1 MDIGSQCISKDCVS
15 VLPSGGRSLCV
26 PATPPSGE
34 VCFQISRSR
43 SNSGRC
49 LSPRLEEVEEFHSA
63 PCEPSSSGNK
73 EDPGRG
79 SISSGGGTELAQHA
93 LVPTIS
99 TDVGGLPPASSSVQV
114 PFIPTIRPSG
124 SPPSVG
130 NPQPDCMAS
139 IRRRFETAGFSPD
152 VIKVL
157 LSSWSESTKKR
168 YAGPWR
174 AWAEWC
180 AMRGWCPFSAPVTS
194 VLLFLASLLKEKDL
208 EYRTIA
214 VYRYAISQTHDLVD
228 SVPLG
233 ELPIVSKF
241 MKGVFRTKPPK
252 PKYCSSLNVAK
263 VLDFLRNQEPL
274 DKLSLKLLTFKLTV
288 LLAITTSARAHQL
301 AALDLDFS
309 LVMEDA
315 WEFTIPEHVKNSRP
329 GHPPR
334 KFYLPSFPQ
343 DNAICV
349 VRVLRAYTLRTGN
362 IRKARKLLIS
372 YIPPYDSVSSQ
383 TVSRWLAQAIHLA
396 GIPLEFTGHSNRS
409 ASTSAA
415 AAAGLSLDLIVEAGD
430 WSSARVFEKHY
441 HKRPDRTAFV
451 HAVLNS

>member
-1 MDIGSQCISKDCVS
+1 MDIGSQHISKDCVS

-26 PATPPSGE
+26 PAIQPSGE

-49 LSPRLEEVEEFHSA
+49 LSPRLEEVEEFHSP
-63 PCEPSSSGNK
+63 PCEPSSSGSK

-99 TDVGGLPPASSSVQV
+99 TDVGGLPPGSSSVQV
-114 PFIPTIRPSG
+114 PFIPTIRPLG

-152 VIKVL
+152 VIEIL

-180 AMRGWCPFSAPVTS
+180 AVRGWCPFSAPVTS

-214 VYRYAISQTHDLVD
+214 VYRSAISQTHDLVD

-252 PKYCSSLNVAK
+252 PKYCSSWNVAK
-263 VLDFLRNQEPL
+263 VLDFLRNQELL

-288 LLAITTSARAHQL
+288 LLALTTSARAHEL

-309 LVMEDA
+309 LVM
-315 WEFTIPEHVKNSRP
+315 
-329 GHPPR
+329 
-334 KFYLPSFPQ
+334 
-343 DNAICV
+343 
-349 VRVLRAYTLRTGN
+349 
-362 IRKARKLLIS
+362 
-372 YIPPYDSVSSQ
+372 
-383 TVSRWLAQAIHLA
+383 
-396 GIPLEFTGHSNRS
+396 
-409 ASTSAA
+409 
-415 AAAGLSLDLIVEAGD
+415 
-430 WSSARVFEKHY
+430 
-441 HKRPDRTAFV
+441 
-451 HAVLNS
+451 

>member
-1 MDIGSQCISKDCVS
+1 MDIGPPHISKDSVS
-15 VLPSGGRSLCV
+15 TLSSGGGPLCV
-26 PATPPSGE
+26 QVIPPGGE
-34 VCFQISRSR
+34 VCFQISRPG

-49 LSPRLEEVEEFHSA
+49 LSPRLEQVEEFRA
-63 PCEPSSSGNK
+63 PSCEPSSSGSK
-73 EDPGRG
+73 EDPRRG

-93 LVPTIS
+93 LVPTVS
-99 TDVGGLPPASSSVQV
+99 TDVGGLPPAASSVQV

-130 NPQPDCMAS
+130 NPQPDGMAS
-139 IRRRFETAGFSPD
+139 VRRRFETAGFSPD
-152 VIKVL
+152 VVEIL

-180 AMRGWCPFSAPVTS
+180 TMRGWCPFSAPVTS
-194 VLLFLASLLKEKDL
+194 VLSFLASLLKEKDL

-214 VYRYAISQTHDLVD
+214 VYRSAISQTHDLID

-252 PKYCSSLNVAK
+252 PKYCSSWNIAK
-263 VLDFLRNQEPL
+263 VLEFVVKCCQEPL

-288 LLAITTSARAHQL
+288 LLALTTSARAHEL

-309 LVMEDA
+309 LVKEDA

-362 IRKARKLLIS
+362 LRKARKLLIS
-372 YIPPYDSVSSQ
+372 YIAPHDSVSSQ

-396 GIPLEFTGHSNRS
+396 GIALEFTGHSTRS

-415 AAAGLSLDLIVEAGD
+415 AAAGLEFRES
-430 WSSARVFEKHY
+430 F
-441 HKRPDRTAFV
+441 
-451 HAVLNS
+451 

>member
-1 MDIGSQCISKDCVS
+1 MLNTSDAHHSIWSFTPMHHCWAGGGGATADNTSIGGRWSPEESQQHINVLELKAAYLAVQAFTRNRKPPPAHILLRMDNTTAVAYLNKRGGHTLAIPVSDSAGTLVSCAQDQILGDSDTYSRYTQCRCRHSFSPIQPQGGMDIGSQHISKDCVS

-26 PATPPSGE
+26 PATQPSGE

-49 LSPRLEEVEEFHSA
+49 LSPRLEEVEEFHSS
-63 PCEPSSSGNK
+63 PCEPSSSGSK

-99 TDVGGLPPASSSVQV
+99 TDVGGLPPGSSSVQV

-152 VIKVL
+152 VIEIL

-180 AMRGWCPFSAPVTS
+180 AVRGWCPFSAPVTS
-194 VLLFLASLLKEKDL
+194 VLLFLANLLKEKDL

-214 VYRYAISQTHDLVD
+214 VYRSAISQTHDLVD

-252 PKYCSSLNVAK
+252 PKYCSSWNVAK
-263 VLDFLRNQEPL
+263 VLDFLRNQELL

-288 LLAITTSARAHQL
+288 LLALTTSARAHEL

-309 LVMEDA
+309 LVM
-315 WEFTIPEHVKNSRP
+315 
-329 GHPPR
+329 
-334 KFYLPSFPQ
+334 
-343 DNAICV
+343 
-349 VRVLRAYTLRTGN
+349 
-362 IRKARKLLIS
+362 
-372 YIPPYDSVSSQ
+372 
-383 TVSRWLAQAIHLA
+383 
-396 GIPLEFTGHSNRS
+396 
-409 ASTSAA
+409 
-415 AAAGLSLDLIVEAGD
+415 
-430 WSSARVFEKHY
+430 
-441 HKRPDRTAFV
+441 
-451 HAVLNS
+451 